1 MKIHPIERND
11 ASPEVQRFYDAL
23 ARQTGSVSTFNK
35 MLAHK
40 PDILRAYNQLFGA
53 VFADGAL
60 PVKLKELAYLRTS
73 IYNACAY

>member
-1 MKIHPIERND
+1 MRIHLIEAD
-11 ASPEVQRFYDAL
+11 EASPQVQRIYTSLEHQF
-23 ARQTGSVSTFNK
+23 GSVSNFNK

-40 PDILRAYNQLFGA
+40 PDILRAHNQLFSA

-73 IYNACAY
+73 ILNGCAY